1 MTIQTI
7 NIGNLVNDGLGDD
20 LRTAFQKVNAN
31 FSSLAAE
38 LTVTV
43 GTPTASGVNIFKEK
57 IGSELIFKSL
67 VAGTKMQVADTGDSV
82 VFNNLSPD
90 AFTRFDTDAGVL
102 LASSHQEISLQGIA
116 APGSTSNRPDIEVTS
131 IGQFLNF
138 KTILPVSD
146 ILETADFGPI
156 NGAFTNAVQFNT
168 AASNVDFGTVLL
180 PGRIDLD
187 LGSIV

>member
-1 MTIQTI
+1 MTIQPI
-7 NIGNLVNDGLGDD
+7 NIGNQVNDGLGDD
-20 LRTAFQKVNAN
+20 LRTAFEKVNAN

-43 GTPTASGVNIFKEK
+43 GTPSTTGVDLFKEK
-57 IGSELIFKSL
+57 VGSELIFKSL

-102 LASSHQEISLQGIA
+102 LASTHQEISLQGIA
-116 APGSTSNRPDIEVTS
+116 AAGSTSNRPDIEVTS

-156 NGAFTNAVQFNT
+156 NGAFTNSVQI
-168 AASNVDFGTVLL
+168 ALASANIDFGTITL
-180 PGRIDLD
+180 PSRFSLD
-187 LGSIV
+187 CGTLS

>member
-1 MTIQTI
+1 MTIQPI
-7 NIGNLVNDGLGDD
+7 NIGNQVNDGLGDD
-20 LRTAFQKVNAN
+20 LRTAFEKVNAN

-43 GTPTASGVNIFKEK
+43 GTPSTTGVDLFKEK
-57 IGSELIFKSL
+57 VGSELIFKSL

-102 LASSHQEISLQGIA
+102 LASTHQEISLQGIPA
-116 APGSTSNRPDIEVTS
+116 NPTSRRPDIEVTAF
-131 IGQFLNF
+131 GQYLYF

-168 AASNVDFGTVLL
+168 AASNVDFGTVSL

-187 LGSIV
+187 LGPIV